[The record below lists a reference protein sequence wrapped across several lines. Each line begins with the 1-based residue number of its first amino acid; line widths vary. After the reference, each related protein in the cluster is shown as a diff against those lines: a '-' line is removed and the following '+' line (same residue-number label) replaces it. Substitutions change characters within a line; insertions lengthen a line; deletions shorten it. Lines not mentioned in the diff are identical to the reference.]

1 MMKKPMKNQKPHISP
16 TDIAGI
22 ETGKMPPHSNELE
35 RALLGALLL
44 ERDAIDE
51 VRNILEPECFYN
63 RNHEVI
69 YRAILRLNEQREP
82 IDLFTVADALKR
94 TNELDE
100 IGGNNC
106 LSKLTLEV
114 GSAAHVKYHA
124 QVIFEKYILRRFIQ
138 TGHQIFEAG
147 FNEFV
152 DVDETLS
159 IVEQEINKIAMQ
171 IAGKMDISHVR
182 QVLPAAL
189 DEAYRRIENIRTGKC
204 SGVCSG
210 LIDLDKIT
218 NGWQKSNLVILAAR
232 PAMGKTAMMLH
243 FAKSAAKAGHASVIF
258 SLEMSNTS
266 LTNRLI
272 LSESDIL
279 PDRFRS
285 GYMSNDDIV
294 QMERAAGIIEKLPI
308 YIDDNSDVPMGRIRA
323 LARALH
329 KQKKCDIVFIDY
341 LQLCREKGTD
351 NRNREQEV
359 SAMSREAKILA
370 KELDVPVILLSQL
383 SRDVEKRQKN
393 GVPQLSDLRDSGA
406 IEQDADIV
414 IFVYR
419 PAYYGV
425 QVEDKHGN
433 QVNTENYG
441 ELLVEK
447 HRDGACGRVKFRH
460 NVGMTRIM
468 NYGTCDS
475 STQDISVS
483 NNFNNVPF

>member
-1 MMKKPMKNQKPHISP
+1 M
-16 TDIAGI
+16 
-22 ETGKMPPHSNELE
+22 GKIPPHSNDLE
-35 RALLGALLL
+35 SAVLGALML

-51 VRNILEPECFYN
+51 VKNILEPECFYV
-63 RNHEVI
+63 RSYEII
-69 YRAILRLNEQREP
+69 YRAILRLYEKHQP
-82 IDLFTVADALKR
+82 IDLFTVSNELKS

-100 IGGNNC
+100 VGG
-106 LSKLTLEV
+106 LSHLSQLTLKV

-124 QVIFEKYILRRFIQ
+124 QVVFEKYILRRFIQ
-138 TGHQIFEAG
+138 VGYQITAAG
-147 FNEFV
+147 FTESG
-152 DVDETLS
+152 DVDEALS
-159 IVEQEINKIAMQ
+159 VVEHEVNKITMQ
-171 IAGKMDISHVR
+171 IAGKMDISHIR
-182 QVLPAAL
+182 QILPAAL

-204 SGVCSG
+204 SGIRAG
-210 LIDLDKIT
+210 LVDLDKIT
-218 NGWQKSNLVILAAR
+218 NGWQKSNLIILAAR

-243 FAKSAAKAGHASVIF
+243 FAKAAAKAGHASVIF
-258 SLEMSNTS
+258 SLEMSKIS
-266 LTNRLI
+266 LTNRLV

-285 GYMSNDDIV
+285 GYMSNEDIT
-294 QMERAAGIIEKLPI
+294 QMDMAVGVIERLPI
-308 YIDDNSDVPMGRIRA
+308 YIDDNSDVPMSRIRA
-323 LARALH
+323 RARALH

-359 SAMSREAKILA
+359 SVMSREAKILA

-406 IEQDADIV
+406 IEQDADLV

-441 ELLVEK
+441 ELLIEK

-460 NVGMTRIM
+460 NVGMTKIFDY
-468 NYGTCDS
+468 NN
-475 STQDISVS
+475 STDNI
-483 NNFNNVPF
+483 F

>member
-1 MMKKPMKNQKPHISP
+1 MKSQKSLISL
-16 TDIAGI
+16 TDIAASEI
-22 ETGKMPPHSNELE
+22 GKVPPHSNELE

-51 VRNILEPECFYN
+51 VQSILDPECFYN
-63 RNHEVI
+63 RSHEVI
-69 YRAILRLNEQREP
+69 YRVMLRLNEQRIP
-82 IDLFTVADALKR
+82 IDLFTVADLLKQ

-100 IGGNNC
+100 IGGNHY
-106 LSKLTLEV
+106 LSTLTLEV

-124 QVIFEKYILRRFIQ
+124 QVVFEKYILRQFIQ
-138 TGHQIFEAG
+138 TGYRITNAG
-147 FNEFV
+147 FSET
-152 DVDETLS
+152 DGVDEALATA
-159 IVEQEINKIAMQ
+159 EQELSKIAMQ
-171 IAGKMDISHVR
+171 IAGKMDVSHVR
-182 QVLPAAL
+182 QILPTVL

-204 SGVCSG
+204 SGIRTG

-218 NGWQKSNLVILAAR
+218 NGWQKSNLIILAAR
-232 PAMGKTAMMLH
+232 PSMGKTAMMLH
-243 FAKSAAKAGHASVIF
+243 FAKSAANAGHAAVIF
-258 SLEMSNTS
+258 SLEMSKTS
-266 LTNRLI
+266 LTNRLV
-272 LSESDIL
+272 LSESGMS

-285 GYMSNDDIV
+285 GYMSNDDIA
-294 QMERAAGIIEKLPI
+294 QMECAVGIIDKLPI

-323 LARALH
+323 RARALH
-329 KQKKCDIVFIDY
+329 KQGKCDIIFIDY

-383 SRDVEKRQKN
+383 SREVEKRQKN

-406 IEQDADIV
+406 IEQDADLV

-419 PAYYGV
+419 PAYYDV

-441 ELLVEK
+441 ELLIEK

-468 NYGTCDS
+468 NYGADDNN
-475 STQDISVS
+475 TQNISVS